1 MKIIF
6 FDLETTGLVA
16 AKESILEVA
25 AMCIDENFNILDSYS
40 SFINPGRPI
49 PYFISNLTGITDST
63 VRNSRSEGIV
73 MNDFMNW
80 VHAQGATTIA
90 GHNIKRF
97 DIKWIEEKT
106 HKYGIKNTLP
116 TNALDTLDYANALY
130 KDGVLSEYTA
140 TTPTGRMSFKLEHLI
155 SYFDLDTQTHR
166 AIDDVRQNVIVYKRL
181 QELEKTKDYG
191 F

>member
-1 MKIIF
+1 M
-6 FDLETTGLVA
+6 
-16 AKESILEVA
+16 
-25 AMCIDENFNILDSYS
+25 
-40 SFINPGRPI
+40 
-49 PYFISNLTGITDST
+49 
-63 VRNSRSEGIV
+63 
-73 MNDFMNW
+73 
-80 VHAQGATTIA
+80 
-90 GHNIKRF
+90 
-97 DIKWIEEKT
+97 
-106 HKYGIKNTLP
+106 P

-191 F
+191 FWKEDNMDIEKMKERLAELKGLTNSMVSTGKELTEKEQELLFDYYNEILKIQENLDAAK